1 MLVHSKAFA
10 VDRLDGRL
18 ARLVSDDGTIAD
30 VPRRWL
36 PSALREGSVVRVAL
50 HPGAGGP
57 DWATA
62 QPDEVTRSWR
72 EALLGLILEE
82 LRWRARGSRLGCVAP
97 GLGF

>member
-1 MLVHSKAFA
+1 MRTRTYA

-18 ARLVSDDGTIAD
+18 ARLVSDDGTIAE

-36 PSALREGSVVRVAL
+36 PSALDEGSVVRVGL
-50 HPGAGGP
+50 HPSGP
-57 DWATA
+57 DWTTA
-62 QPDEVTRSWR
+62 QADEAARTWR

-82 LRWRARGSRLGCVAP
+82 LRWRASGSRVGCVAP

>member
-1 MLVHSKAFA
+1 MAARTKAFA

-18 ARLVSDDGTIAD
+18 ARLISDDGTIAD

-36 PSALREGSVVRVAL
+36 PSALGEGSVVRVAL
-50 HPGAGGP
+50 RPGGP
-57 DWATA
+57 DWGTA
-62 QPDEVTRSWR
+62 QPDEAARTWR

-82 LRWRARGSRLGCVAP
+82 LRWRARGSRVGCVAP

>member
-1 MLVHSKAFA
+1 MFGRSQTYS

-18 ARLVSDDGTIAD
+18 ARLVRDDGSVAE

-36 PSALREGSVVRVAL
+36 PAALREGTVMRVAVPA
-50 HPGAGGP
+50 PGSGP

-62 QPDEVTRSWR
+62 RPDEAACRWR
-72 EALLGLILEE
+72 EALLGLMLEE
-82 LRWRARGSRLGCVAP
+82 LRWRGRGSRIGCLAP

>member
-1 MLVHSKAFA
+1 MRTRTYA

-18 ARLVSDDGTIAD
+18 ARLVSDDGTIAE

-36 PSALREGSVVRVAL
+36 PSGLGEGSVVRVGL
-50 HPGAGGP
+50 HARGP

-62 QPDEVTRSWR
+62 QADEAARTWR

-82 LRWRARGSRLGCVAP
+82 LRWRVRGSRVGCVAP
-97 GLGF
+97 GLGS

>member
-1 MLVHSKAFA
+1 MFGRSQVYS

-18 ARLVSDDGTIAD
+18 ARLVRDDGTVAD

-36 PSALREGSVVRVAL
+36 PMALREGTVVKVAV
-50 HPGAGGP
+50 PASGVGP

-62 QPDEVTRSWR
+62 STDEAAGRWR
-72 EALLGLILEE
+72 EALLGLMLEE
-82 LRWRARGSRLGCVAP
+82 LRWRARGSRVGCVAP

>member
-1 MLVHSKAFA
+1 MFGRSRTYA

-18 ARLVSDDGTIAD
+18 ARLVGDDGTVAD

-36 PSALREGSVVRVAL
+36 PAALHEGSVMRVAL
-50 HPGAGGP
+50 QAGGP

-62 QPDEVTRSWR
+62 QADEAARTWR
-72 EALLGLILEE
+72 EALLGLMLEE
-82 LRWRARGSRLGCVAP
+82 LRWRGRGSRIGCVAP

>member
-1 MLVHSKAFA
+1 MLVRTRTYA

-36 PSALREGSVVRVAL
+36 PSALREGSVVRVGL
-50 HPGAGGP
+50 HPAGP

-62 QPDEVTRSWR
+62 QPDEAARTWR

-82 LRWRARGSRLGCVAP
+82 LRWRVRGSRVGCVAP